1 MDASQQQTAGPSAL
15 KTPQMDQSEWASA
28 STPTANTP
36 SRQAFPKPLNLG
48 SQPVASSSTPSGPPT
63 TDTPRRGQRSS
74 ITYIASPATSV
85 KADEGLSRNPS
96 TSSASSRTRTGSIS
110 RATSGSLRRKPSQAS
125 QGASS
130 DADDWLMS
138 EEDASFSLPTKTMA
152 ERDSAKVEALFND
165 TGYREGITAGK
176 LSTLQSGFDQGFNEV
191 GAALGRRVGIVRGQV
206 AALLLLTSSA
216 SGAVSLSTSASSG
229 AAGRSRMG
237 RARGANVAG
246 AGGGSSS
253 LPLLA
258 SPRLEEAKEELRQLA
273 KELDTVTL
281 GTLAEPDYEAMEHE
295 REHQEGAD
303 KEVARETEQEKLARE
318 QILESL
324 QQRLRSSGARTTRLS
339 LSSDDSLPSTSHDLL
354 RLIAEKERHCFEL
367 REQLST
373 SEAQLHQLRT
383 TWQRLATKELAYSAP
398 PSTGAHRR
406 DGSSSSTSDVAVDA
420 WNSLSSRLPSNLKT
434 QLNNLLDS
442 LVDAPAVAE
451 KGRKAAP
458 PPVAVDGMLRP
469 TGLGVLEEEGS
480 DVVSPRSPRSPAV
493 GTRSRSTSPN
503 TTITSA
509 PKQGRLASL
518 ADRDSRALGFT
529 VDANGIA
536 TPLPT
541 APPTPPKPQRSS
553 RTSIL
558 GSLTGSDKTGESSF
572 ASIFTKRLQA
582 ARENAS
588 DLLREAERKLG
599 NAMTIEELNP
609 TAKTPGIQLEEASN
623 DSPWYKAAGGGSRRS
638 PNLQPTRVEE
648 EGVRRASLS
657 SSSSDGHGRTA
668 SPVLGGVPGAVGVF
682 GMLMSQGDRRKSGD
696 SWSWGGGG
704 EDEEW
709 DKGKD
714 AKKNGSAR

>member
-1 MDASQQQTAGPSAL
+1 
-15 KTPQMDQSEWASA
+15 MDQSEWASA

-176 LSTLQSGFDQGFNEV
+176 LSTLQSGFDQGFNE
-191 GAALGRRVGIVRGQV
+191 
-206 AALLLLTSSA
+206 
-216 SGAVSLSTSASSG
+216 
-229 AAGRSRMG
+229 
-237 RARGANVAG
+237 
-246 AGGGSSS
+246 
-253 LPLLA
+253 
-258 SPRLEEAKEELRQLA
+258 
-273 KELDTVTL
+273 
-281 GTLAEPDYEAMEHE
+281 
-295 REHQEGAD
+295 
-303 KEVARETEQEKLARE
+303 
-318 QILESL
+318 
-324 QQRLRSSGARTTRLS
+324 SGARTTRLS